1 MRWRTGRRA
10 LAAFFAAWFLVV
22 EEEPAA
28 LHACAMHDGPAH
40 AASSR
45 SDRAPH
51 APAVDVAPTHHA
63 GAVPGGPTRH
73 DDSGRHSRCCTCL
86 GPCCDASPVAL
97 IGTGVALAPV
107 QGPRETAQIV
117 RRNSYRPSEPEHAR
131 PPSLGPPAPHIG

>member
-45 SDRAPH
+45 SDRAPR
-51 APAVDVAPTHHA
+51 AALDDATAHHA
-63 GAVPGGPTRH
+63 GARPAEPARH
-73 DDSGRHSRCCTCL
+73 DNTGRHSRCCTCL
-86 GPCCDASPVAL
+86 APCCAASPVAL
-97 IGTGVALAPV
+97 IGATGALVPV
-107 QGPRETAQIV
+107 ESPRKTEHLV

-131 PPSLGPPAPHIG
+131 PPSLGPPAPQIG